1 MQLRTHDLILGFL
14 TLFLAGCSAQPAAK
28 DGTPAA
34 VAVSEG
40 METAVLGAGCFW
52 CVEVFY
58 EKLEGVEEAV
68 SGYAGGEISN
78 PTYQQV
84 AGGATKHVE
93 VVQVVYDPAEIT
105 YRELIDFFWTT
116 HDATR
121 GDGVWPDF
129 GPQYRSILLY
139 KDETERAAIK
149 ASREAYETSSGKTVA
164 TDIKA
169 LEAFYPAETY
179 HQDYAEKNPNDR
191 YVRGVLNPKLKKLG
205 LE

>member
-1 MQLRTHDLILGFL
+1 MKCQLFVFVFSLSA
-14 TLFLAGCSAQPAAK
+14 LFSVGCFAQSSDK
-28 DGTPAA
+28 DVTPAVVDVPESMEIA
-34 VAVSEG
+34 VV
-40 METAVLGAGCFW
+40 GAGCFW

-58 EKLEGVEEAV
+58 EKLDGVEEAV
-68 SGYAGGEISN
+68 SGYAGGEMAN
-78 PTYQQV
+78 PTYEQV
-84 AGGATKHVE
+84 ARGVTKHAE
-93 VVQVVYDPAEIT
+93 VVQVIYDPALIS

-139 KDETERAAIK
+139 NDAAQRATIE
-149 ASREAYETSSGKTVA
+149 ASRGAYEASSGKTVA
-164 TDIKA
+164 TEIRELDR
-169 LEAFYPAETY
+169 FYPAETY
-179 HQDYAEKNPNDR
+179 HQDYAAKNPNDR

>member
-1 MQLRTHDLILGFL
+1 MEI
-14 TLFLAGCSAQPAAK
+14 
-28 DGTPAA
+28 A
-34 VAVSEG
+34 VV
-40 METAVLGAGCFW
+40 GAGCFW

-58 EKLEGVEEAV
+58 EKLDGVEEAV
-68 SGYAGGEISN
+68 SGYAGGEMAN
-78 PTYQQV
+78 PTYEQV
-84 AGGATKHVE
+84 ARGVTKHAE
-93 VVQVVYDPAEIT
+93 VVQVIYDPALIS

-139 KDETERAAIK
+139 NDAAQRAAIE
-149 ASREAYETSSGKTVA
+149 ASRGAYEASSGKTVA
-164 TDIKA
+164 TEIRELDR
-169 LEAFYPAETY
+169 FYPAETY
-179 HQDYAEKNPNDR
+179 HQDYAAKNPNDR